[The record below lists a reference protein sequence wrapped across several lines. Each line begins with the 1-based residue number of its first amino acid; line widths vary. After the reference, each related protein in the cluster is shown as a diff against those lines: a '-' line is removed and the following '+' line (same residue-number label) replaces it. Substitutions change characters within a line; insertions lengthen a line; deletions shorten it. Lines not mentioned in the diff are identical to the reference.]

1 MTPRIPLALVAL
13 LSASPV
19 AARDLF
25 VDNLAGYTVE
35 ARVLNAANCAF
46 PVAGQTPPTATD
58 ALERALCLYHRTGGT
73 AEDEA
78 SAIRALDEAQTRGL
92 PPVPQQ
98 LATLISGL
106 SRCAEADRHMAA
118 FQASNGQ
125 AEFERTLFCRSR
137 RGAQADLDAIRWDH
151 ALFEY
156 ADGLGAGRTID
167 ARLTEM
173 GACHAGALSPDFD
186 AECGLIS
193 QMPDTEIAA
202 FVDDAVSASITRHF
216 SGVESPITAMFSR
229 KLLRAEGLVEGAEA
243 GITDLTDKAAVV
255 NAEHAALQ
263 RAYEA
268 ARDEKMGPIY
278 DNYRASILRA
288 TAILDEFDR
297 WKGGLFLTSE
307 NINLRPKITE
317 RSAELAEEQARVEQ
331 LAFTQTAA
339 SLVASI
345 RRLTNADAENRALVD
360 QLCRVYFCELL
371 SRRASADTVRACRRP
386 ALAQNPLCLRQDG
399 TITDGTLR
407 ITFDGV
413 AHQAEIGALC
423 RDAGLDPAFTVPGL
437 APAAAN
443 ACLAGMP

>member
-1 MTPRIPLALVAL
+1 MIPRIAL
-13 LSASPV
+13 LLLVFLAPPA

-25 VDNLAGYTVE
+25 VDNLAGYTVQ
-35 ARVLNAANCAF
+35 ARVLDAANCAF
-46 PVAGQTPPTATD
+46 PGAGQGAPSATD
-58 ALERALCLYHRTGGT
+58 ALDRGLCLYHRPTRT
-73 AEDEA
+73 ADDEA
-78 SAIRALDEAQTRGL
+78 AAIRALDEAQTRGL

-106 SRCAEADRHMAA
+106 SGCAQADRHMAA

-125 AEFERTLFCRSR
+125 AEFERTLFCRAR

-156 ADGLGAGRTID
+156 ADGLGAGRNID

-173 GACHAGALSPDFD
+173 AACHAGALSPDFD

-193 QMPDTEIAA
+193 QMPETEILA
-202 FVDDAVSASITRHF
+202 FVDEAVGASITRHF

-229 KLLRAEGLVEGAEA
+229 KLLRAEGLVEGANA
-243 GITDLTDKAAVV
+243 GIDALTRDAAVV

-263 RAYEA
+263 RVYEA

-317 RSAELAEEQARVEQ
+317 RSGELAEEQARVEG

-339 SLVASI
+339 ALVASI
-345 RRLTNADAENRALVD
+345 RRLTNADVENRALVD

-371 SRRASADTVRACRRP
+371 SRRASADTIRACRRP
-386 ALAQNPLCLRQDG
+386 ALASNPLCLRPDG
-399 TITDGTLR
+399 AIADGTLR
-407 ITFDGV
+407 VTFDG
-413 AHQAEIGALC
+413 AAQQAEIGALC
-423 RDAGLDPAFTVPGL
+423 RDAGLDAAFTVPGL

>member
-1 MTPRIPLALVAL
+1 MKHRTALALMAL
-13 LSASPV
+13 MAGPA

-25 VDNLAGYTVE
+25 VDNLAGYTVQ
-35 ARVLNAANCAF
+35 ARVLAAPGCAL
-46 PVAGQTPPTATD
+46 PVAAQAAPTATD
-58 ALERALCLYHRTGGT
+58 ALERALCLYHR
-73 AEDEA
+73 ANRSPDDEA
-78 SAIRALDEAQTRGL
+78 TALRALDEAQTRGL
-92 PPVPQQ
+92 PPVPQT

-106 SRCAEADRHMAA
+106 ANCAQADRHMAA
-118 FQASNGQ
+118 FRASNGQ

-156 ADGLGAGRTID
+156 DEGLGAGRTID

-173 GACHAGALSPDFD
+173 AACHAGALSPDFD

-193 QMPDTEIAA
+193 QMPETEIAA
-202 FVDDAVSASITRHF
+202 FVDDAVGASIQRHF

-229 KLLRAEGLVEGAEA
+229 KLARAEGLVAGATA
-243 GITDLTDKAAVV
+243 GIADLTATAGVV

-263 RAYEA
+263 RVYDA

-307 NINLRPKITE
+307 NVNLRPKITE
-317 RSAELAEEQARVEQ
+317 RSAELAEEQARVTE

-339 SLVASI
+339 ALVASI
-345 RRLTNADAENRALVD
+345 RRLTNADAENRVLVD

-371 SRRASADTVRACRRP
+371 GRRASPDTIRACRRP
-386 ALAQNPLCLRQDG
+386 ALAQNPLCLRPDG
-399 TITDGTLR
+399 AIADTTLR
-407 ITFDGV
+407 ITFDG
-413 AHQAEIGALC
+413 APHQADIVTMC
-423 RDAGLDPAFTVPGL
+423 RDAGVDPAFTVPGL
-437 APAAAN
+437 APAVAT